1 MTFPVIY
8 AWGSSP
14 SGGICRSADA
24 LSISFEGYI
33 DMEIE
38 IPEQESA
45 VCSLQADIEPEI
57 GDSDHRSD
65 RKERRVNRC

>member
-1 MTFPVIY
+1 
-8 AWGSSP
+8 
-14 SGGICRSADA
+14 
-24 LSISFEGYI
+24 
-33 DMEIE
+33 MEIE